1 MKLTSITISNVLGV
15 KEAAILAKAPFLFLA
30 GPNGAGKSSI
40 AEAVRQAL
48 TGEPVRVSLKK
59 EYAFL
64 VNDRAKV
71 GSASVTWEG
80 GEVSIVLPSG
90 DRKGHGA
97 IPEAMPM
104 LLDPARFAA
113 MDGKE
118 RRSFLLGLMG
128 VKITPATV
136 KEKMIARGCSA
147 ELLPAILPYLSAGF
161 DAAQK
166 EVQGKA
172 RDAKA
177 AWRTVTNE
185 TYGAN
190 KAEGWKAD
198 VPTFDAEAIAEA
210 ENAVAEAD
218 EKIEAANQA
227 IGAMQSKAAGSADA
241 ARRRAE
247 LSEKAGRKERIE
259 SKLKID
265 REALAEWEEKVA
277 QTKVAASA
285 PTSYECPDC
294 GVALV
299 LKDGKLEH
307 AADVERGDPEAA
319 EKLPGYE
326 KALTLCKSMVG
337 NGERDLREAIAAA
350 EALAVMGEAE
360 PVIDDEAIQAEKS
373 KVEGMK
379 KLWAGAAS
387 TLDALRDA
395 QRKAKE
401 ASDKTAKAAKYHG
414 EVKAWDAIA
423 DALAPDGIPGDF
435 LAAALSPFN
444 EALSHSAEAAQWPA
458 PVIDGDMN
466 IFVGDLAY
474 DLRSESEKWRA
485 DALIASVIAR
495 ISGAKFFLL
504 DRFDVLDAQGRSDA
518 FYWLD
523 ALAVAG
529 HIESAIVL
537 GTLKAMPK
545 GLPETIQGEWVEGGR
560 VVSRE
565 EVPA

>member
-15 KEAAILAKAPFLFLA
+15 TEADIRAKAPVLFLA

-40 AEAVRQAL
+40 AESVRQAL

-64 VNDRAKV
+64 VNGGAKV

-80 GEVSIVLPSG
+80 GEASIVLPSG
-90 DRKGHGA
+90 DRKGHGS
-97 IPEAMPM
+97 IHEAMPM

-118 RRSFLLGLMG
+118 RRSFLFGLMG

-136 KEKMIARGCSA
+136 KEKMIARGCSE
-147 ELLPAILPYLSAGF
+147 ELLPAILPFLSAGF

-166 EVQGKA
+166 EARAKA

-190 KAEGWKAD
+190 KAEGWKAE
-198 VPTFDAEAIAEA
+198 VPTFDAAAFAEA
-210 ENAVAEAD
+210 EKAVAEAG

-227 IGAMQSKAAGSADA
+227 LGAMQSKSAGSADA
-241 ARRRAE
+241 DRRRAE

-259 SKLKID
+259 AKLKGD
-265 REALAEWEEKVA
+265 RESLAEWEEKVA
-277 QTKVAASA
+277 KTKAAASA
-285 PTSYECPDC
+285 PAVYECPDC
-294 GVALV
+294 GASLI
-299 LKDGKLEH
+299 LKNEKLED
-307 AADVERGDPEAA
+307 AEDAERGDPVAA

-326 KALTLCKSMVG
+326 KALTLCKSMVA
-337 NGERDLREAIAAA
+337 NGERDLREAIAAT
-350 EALAVMGEAE
+350 EALAAMGEAQ
-360 PVIDDEAIQAEKS
+360 PVIDDEAIQVEKA
-373 KVEGMK
+373 KLEGMK
-379 KLWAGAAS
+379 KDRAAAAS
-387 TLDALRDA
+387 TLEALRDA

-401 ASDKTAKAAKYHG
+401 ADDKTAKAAKYHG
-414 EVKAWDAIA
+414 EVKAWDAIS
-423 DALAPDGIPGDF
+423 DAMAPDGIPGDF

-444 EALSHSAEAAQWPA
+444 EALADSAESAQSPP
-458 PVIDGDMN
+458 PVIDGEMN
-466 IFVGDLAY
+466 ITVDGRPY
-474 DLRSESEKWRA
+474 NLRSESEKWRA
-485 DALIASVIAR
+485 DALIASAIAR

-529 HIESAIVL
+529 HIESAVVL
-537 GTLKAMPK
+537 GTLKALPK
-545 GLPETIQGEWVEGGR
+545 GLPETIQSEWVEGGR
-560 VVSRE
+560 VVSLE
-565 EVPA
+565 EATA